1 VPDPHNLFSLLIFI
15 PMRKLSAQAIYPVT
29 SAPIENGVLVIDQEG
44 KILEIGK
51 KEDYDPTELEVL
63 EGILIPG
70 MVNTHCHLELSHMKG
85 HIPTGTGLL
94 TFIGDVVKHRGAD
107 EETIQQA
114 IKAADDYMFEHG
126 IVAVGDISNKA
137 DTFQVK
143 RDSRL
148 KYYTFVENFDFMQ
161 PDRTQATFDMYKKV
175 YDAMEESD
183 HLRKSMSPHAPYSM
197 TPRLFE
203 LINALNKG
211 YKRTVSIHNQE
222 TPPENELFQTGEGD
236 FNAFYDSFNLSL
248 EAFHPTSTTSIHYA
262 LKHLDPDQKT
272 LFVHNTLTKAEDI
285 QAAQAAIKETF
296 WTTCPNANLYI
307 ENRLPDYRQFLKT
320 KAVLTI
326 GTDSLTSNWQLSILE
341 EMKTILRYQSY
352 LDFETVL
359 QWATINGAKALSWD
373 QELGS
378 FEIGKKP
385 GVVWISHTEG
395 KQQLTSYSMSKRIA

>member
-1 VPDPHNLFSLLIFI
+1 
-15 PMRKLSAQAIYPVT
+15 MRKLSAQKIYPVT
-29 SAPIENGVLVIDQEG
+29 SPPIENGVVVVDNDG
-44 KILEIGK
+44 KILEVGRRD
-51 KEDYDPTELEVL
+51 DYDSAELEVFD
-63 EGILIPG
+63 GILIPG

-94 TFIGDVVKHRGAD
+94 TFIGNVVQHRAA
-107 EETIQQA
+107 EEEAIQQA
-114 IKAADDYMFEHG
+114 IRTADDYMFEHG

-137 DTFQVK
+137 DTFNVK
-143 RDSRL
+143 RASRL

-161 PDRTQATFDMYKKV
+161 PGRTQATFDMYKEV
-175 YDAMEESD
+175 YDAMDEND

-211 YKRTVSIHNQE
+211 HHRTVSIHNQE
-222 TPPENELFQTGEGD
+222 TPPENELFQTGNGA
-236 FNAFYDSFNLSL
+236 FNEFYASFNLSL

-272 LFVHNTLTKAEDI
+272 LFVHNTLTTAEDI
-285 QAAQAAIKETF
+285 LAAQAAIKETF

-307 ENRLPDYRQFLKT
+307 ENRLPDYRQFLKAN
-320 KAVLTI
+320 AVVTI
-326 GTDSLTSNWQLSILE
+326 GTDSLTSNWQLSVLE

-359 QWATINGAKALSWD
+359 QWATINGAEALSWD
-373 QELGS
+373 HEIGS
-378 FEIGKKP
+378 LDVGKKP
-385 GVVWISHTEG
+385 GVVWVSHIEG
-395 KQQLTSYSMSKRIA
+395 DHQLTSYSMSKRIA